1 MSSRTLWGGGKH
13 YTPEVVVGLL
23 KLWGVEVEGLSV
35 LAVFRQSRRGKDLF
49 YFSVV
54 GPVAAMGLLD
64 AKREM
69 LKAKGWRVGWA
80 MGLVL
85 FREMGG
91 GAGVSAVPQLG

>member
-1 MSSRTLWGGGKH
+1 M
-13 YTPEVVVGLL
+13 GLL

-35 LAVFRQSRRGKDLF
+35 SAVSRRSRRGKDLF

-54 GPVAAMGLLD
+54 GQVAAMGSLD

-69 LKAKGWRVGWA
+69 LKAKGWRVGGA

-85 FREMGG
+85 VRETGG